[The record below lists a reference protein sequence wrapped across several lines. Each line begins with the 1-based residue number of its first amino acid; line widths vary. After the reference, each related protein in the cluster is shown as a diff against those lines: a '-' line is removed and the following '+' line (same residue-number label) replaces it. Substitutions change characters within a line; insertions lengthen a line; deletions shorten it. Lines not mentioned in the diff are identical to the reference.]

1 MNNPYDLHTWSKHYR
16 EEAHQEAQRR
26 HLLERA
32 RAGREQHSGTRPRG
46 SRLGERTVA
55 AALRAA
61 LGAALTRPPKVWK
74 PTKANERRRGHARR
88 QRA

>member
-32 RAGREQHSGTRPRG
+32 RAGREQHSGRG
-46 SRLGERTVA
+46 RAGLAWGSVLSL
-55 AALRAA
+55 LRSVQ
-61 LGAALTRPPKVWK
+61 LP
-74 PTKANERRRGHARR
+74 E
-88 QRA
+88 

>member
-32 RAGREQHSGTRPRG
+32 RAGREQHSGRG
-46 SRLGERTVA
+46 RASRLGERTVA

-61 LGAALTRPPKVWK
+61 LGVALTRPPKVWK
-74 PTKANERRRGHARR
+74 PTKANERRRGHVRR